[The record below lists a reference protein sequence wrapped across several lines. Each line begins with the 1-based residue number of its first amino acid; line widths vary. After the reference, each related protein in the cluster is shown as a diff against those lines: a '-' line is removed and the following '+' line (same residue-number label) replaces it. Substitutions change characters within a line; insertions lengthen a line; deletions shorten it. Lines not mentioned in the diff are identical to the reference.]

1 MNLGGLIGAVMK
13 PAAEAG
19 AKYAEKRIDLD
30 IKKELMA
37 AEEEK
42 LLRIDEI
49 KRQRDIADV
58 KPKAEAVAEA
68 APILAGGEAAAAPIK
83 AAGDAAAA
91 PIKAAGDAAAA
102 PIKASADA
110 AAQIIKTNTPG
121 YLDSVT
127 KEAGAKESL
136 ASRVQARLANLG
148 IEEKRAVQA
157 LIKEYENPSTTPDR
171 KAQIKDSLTVRGI
184 IKPGEFDTEKVTT
197 EATDEDGNTVK
208 TERTQRR
215 TTPGGAASAPNNG
228 PYKIGATRSVQSGP
242 NKGKTVEWDGQGW
255 KLKD

>member
-19 AKYAEKRIDLD
+19 AKYAEKRIDFD

-49 KRQRDIADV
+49 KRKRDIADV

-68 APILAGGEAAAAPIK
+68 APILAGGEAASAPIK
-83 AAGDAAAA
+83 AAGVAAAA
-91 PIKAAGDAAAA
+91 PIQ
-102 PIKASADA
+102 ASADA

-136 ASRVQARLANLG
+136 ASRLQERLANLG
-148 IEEKRAVQA
+148 IEEKRTVQA

-215 TTPGGAASAPNNG
+215 TKTGGAASPPNSG
-228 PYKIGATRSVQSGP
+228 PYKIGATRPVQSGP

>member
-49 KRQRDIADV
+49 KRKRDIADV

-83 AAGDAAAA
+83 AAGVAAAA
-91 PIKAAGDAAAA
+91 PIQ
-102 PIKASADA
+102 ASADA

-136 ASRVQARLANLG
+136 ASRLQERLANLG
-148 IEEKRAVQA
+148 IEEKRTVQA

-215 TTPGGAASAPNNG
+215 TKTGGAASPPNSG
-228 PYKIGATRSVQSGP
+228 PYKIGATRPVQSGP

>member
-49 KRQRDIADV
+49 KRKRDIADV

-68 APILAGGEAAAAPIK
+68 APILAGGEAASAPIK
-83 AAGDAAAA
+83 AAGVAAAA
-91 PIKAAGDAAAA
+91 PIQ
-102 PIKASADA
+102 ASADA

-136 ASRVQARLANLG
+136 ASRLQERLANLG
-148 IEEKRAVQA
+148 IEEKRTVQA

-215 TTPGGAASAPNNG
+215 TKTGGAASPPNSG
-228 PYKIGATRSVQSGP
+228 PYKIGATRPVQSGP

>member
-49 KRQRDIADV
+49 KRKRDIADV

-83 AAGDAAAA
+83 AAGVAAAA
-91 PIKAAGDAAAA
+91 PIQ
-102 PIKASADA
+102 ASADA

-136 ASRVQARLANLG
+136 ASRLQERLANLG
-148 IEEKRAVQA
+148 IEEKRTVQA

-197 EATDEDGNTVK
+197 EATDEDGNIVK
-208 TERTQRR
+208 TERARRR
-215 TTPGGAASAPNNG
+215 TTPGGAASPPNSG
-228 PYKIGATRSVQSGP
+228 PYKIGATRPVQSGP

>member
-1 MNLGGLIGAVMK
+1 MSLGGLIGAVMK

-49 KRQRDIADV
+49 KRKRDIADV

-68 APILAGGEAAAAPIK
+68 APILAGGE
-83 AAGDAAAA
+83 AAAA

-136 ASRVQARLANLG
+136 ASRLQERLANLG
-148 IEEKRAVQA
+148 IEEKRTVQA

-215 TTPGGAASAPNNG
+215 TKTGGAASPPNSG
-228 PYKIGATRSVQSGP
+228 PYKIGATRPVQSGP
-242 NKGKTVEWDGQGW
+242 NKGKTVEWDGRGW

>member
-91 PIKAAGDAAAA
+91 PIKA
-102 PIKASADA
+102 SADA

-148 IEEKRAVQA
+148 IEEKRTVQA

>member
-49 KRQRDIADV
+49 KRKRDIADV

-68 APILAGGEAAAAPIK
+68 APIVAGGEAAAAPIK
-83 AAGDAAAA
+83 AAGVAAAA
-91 PIKAAGDAAAA
+91 PIQ
-102 PIKASADA
+102 ASADA

-136 ASRVQARLANLG
+136 ASRLQERLANLG
-148 IEEKRAVQA
+148 IEEKRTVQA

-197 EATDEDGNTVK
+197 EATDEDGNIVK

-215 TTPGGAASAPNNG
+215 TKTGGAASPPNSG
-228 PYKIGATRSVQSGP
+228 PYKIGATRPVQSGP

>member
-1 MNLGGLIGAVMK
+1 MSLGGLIGAVMK

-49 KRQRDIADV
+49 KRKRDIADV

-68 APILAGGEAAAAPIK
+68 APILAGGE
-83 AAGDAAAA
+83 AAAA

-136 ASRVQARLANLG
+136 ASRLQERLANLG
-148 IEEKRAVQA
+148 IEEKRTVQA

-197 EATDEDGNTVK
+197 EATDEDGNIVK

-215 TTPGGAASAPNNG
+215 TKTGGAASPPNSG
-228 PYKIGATRSVQSGP
+228 PYKIGATRPVQSGP
-242 NKGKTVEWDGQGW
+242 NKGKTVEWDGRGW

>member
-19 AKYAEKRIDLD
+19 AKYAEKRIDFD
-30 IKKELMA
+30 IKKELMD
-37 AEEEK
+37 AEEQK

-49 KRQRDIADV
+49 KRQRDIRDV

-83 AAGDAAAA
+83 AAGVAAAA
-91 PIKAAGDAAAA
+91 PIT
-102 PIKASADA
+102 ASADA

-148 IEEKRAVQA
+148 IEEKRTVQA

-197 EATDEDGNTVK
+197 EATDEDGNIVK
-208 TERTQRR
+208 TEVARRR
-215 TTPGGAASAPNNG
+215 TTPGGAASAPNSG
-228 PYKIGATRSVQSGP
+228 PYKIGATRPVQSGP

>member
-49 KRQRDIADV
+49 KRKRDIADV

-68 APILAGGEAAAAPIK
+68 APIVAGGEAAAAPIK
-83 AAGDAAAA
+83 AAGVAAAA
-91 PIKAAGDAAAA
+91 PIQ
-102 PIKASADA
+102 ASADA

-148 IEEKRAVQA
+148 IEEKRTVQA

-208 TERTQRR
+208 TERMRRR

>member
-49 KRQRDIADV
+49 KRKRDIADV

-68 APILAGGEAAAAPIK
+68 APILAGGEAASAPIK
-83 AAGDAAAA
+83 AAGVAAAA
-91 PIKAAGDAAAA
+91 PIQ
-102 PIKASADA
+102 ASADA

-136 ASRVQARLANLG
+136 ASRLQERLANLG
-148 IEEKRAVQA
+148 IEEKRTVQA

-197 EATDEDGNTVK
+197 EATDEDGNIVK

-215 TTPGGAASAPNNG
+215 TKTGGAASPPNSG
-228 PYKIGATRSVQSGP
+228 PYKIGATRPVQSGP

>member
-1 MNLGGLIGAVMK
+1 MSLGGLIGAVMK

-49 KRQRDIADV
+49 KRKRDIADV

-68 APILAGGEAAAAPIK
+68 APILAGGEAASAPIK
-83 AAGDAAAA
+83 AAGVAAAA
-91 PIKAAGDAAAA
+91 PIQ
-102 PIKASADA
+102 ASADA

-136 ASRVQARLANLG
+136 ASRLQERLANLG
-148 IEEKRAVQA
+148 IEEKRTVQA

-197 EATDEDGNTVK
+197 EATDEDGNIVK

-215 TTPGGAASAPNNG
+215 TKTGGAASPPNSG
-228 PYKIGATRSVQSGP
+228 PYKIGATRPVQSGP

>member
-19 AKYAEKRIDLD
+19 AKWAEKRIDLD

-49 KRQRDIADV
+49 KRKRDIADV

-68 APILAGGEAAAAPIK
+68 APILAGGEAASAPIK
-83 AAGDAAAA
+83 AAGVAAAA
-91 PIKAAGDAAAA
+91 PIQ
-102 PIKASADA
+102 ASADA

-136 ASRVQARLANLG
+136 ASRLQERLANLG
-148 IEEKRAVQA
+148 IEEKRTVQA

-197 EATDEDGNTVK
+197 EATDEDGNIVK

-215 TTPGGAASAPNNG
+215 TKTGGAASPPNSG
-228 PYKIGATRSVQSGP
+228 PYKIGATRPVQSGP

>member
-49 KRQRDIADV
+49 KRKRDIADV

-68 APILAGGEAAAAPIK
+68 APILAGGEAASAPIK
-83 AAGDAAAA
+83 AAGVAAAA
-91 PIKAAGDAAAA
+91 PIQ
-102 PIKASADA
+102 ASADA

-136 ASRVQARLANLG
+136 ASRLQERLANLG
-148 IEEKRAVQA
+148 IEEKRTVQA

-197 EATDEDGNTVK
+197 EATDEDGNIVK

-215 TTPGGAASAPNNG
+215 TKTGGAASPPNSG
-228 PYKIGATRSVQSGP
+228 PYKIGATRPVQSGP
-242 NKGKTVEWDGQGW
+242 NKGKTVEWDGRGW

>member
-68 APILAGGEAAAAPIK
+68 APILAGGEAASAPIK
-83 AAGDAAAA
+83 AAGVAAAA
-91 PIKAAGDAAAA
+91 PIQ
-102 PIKASADA
+102 ASADA

-136 ASRVQARLANLG
+136 ASRLQERLANLG
-148 IEEKRAVQA
+148 IEEKRTVQA

-197 EATDEDGNTVK
+197 EATDEDGNIVK

-215 TTPGGAASAPNNG
+215 TKTGGAASPPNSG
-228 PYKIGATRSVQSGP
+228 PYKIGATRPVQSGP

>member
-49 KRQRDIADV
+49 KRKRDIADV

-83 AAGDAAAA
+83 AAGVAAAA
-91 PIKAAGDAAAA
+91 PIQ
-102 PIKASADA
+102 ASADA

-136 ASRVQARLANLG
+136 ASRLQERLANLG
-148 IEEKRAVQA
+148 IEEKRTVQA

-197 EATDEDGNTVK
+197 EATDEDGNIVK

-215 TTPGGAASAPNNG
+215 TKTGGAASPPNSG
-228 PYKIGATRSVQSGP
+228 PYKIGATRPVQSGP

>member
-49 KRQRDIADV
+49 KRKRDIADV

-68 APILAGGEAAAAPIK
+68 APILAGGEAATAPIK
-83 AAGDAAAA
+83 AAGVAAAA
-91 PIKAAGDAAAA
+91 PIQ
-102 PIKASADA
+102 ASADA

-136 ASRVQARLANLG
+136 ASRLQERLANLG
-148 IEEKRAVQA
+148 IEEKRTVQA

-197 EATDEDGNTVK
+197 EATDEDGNIVK

-215 TTPGGAASAPNNG
+215 TKTGGAASPPNSG
-228 PYKIGATRSVQSGP
+228 PYKIGATRPVQSGP

>member
-49 KRQRDIADV
+49 KRKRDIADV

-83 AAGDAAAA
+83 AAGVAAAA
-91 PIKAAGDAAAA
+91 PIQ
-102 PIKASADA
+102 ASADA

-136 ASRVQARLANLG
+136 ASRLQERLANLG
-148 IEEKRAVQA
+148 IEEKRTVQA

-215 TTPGGAASAPNNG
+215 TKTGGAASPPNSG
-228 PYKIGATRSVQSGP
+228 PYKIGATRPVQSGP
-242 NKGKTVEWDGQGW
+242 NKGKTVEWDGRGW